1 MNSKKCPL
9 YGKCGGC
16 QLLHLPYEK
25 TIEFKKNYVLDCFKK
40 EGINAKI
47 NKFISAKEP
56 YNYRNK
62 MIIGFKIQ
70 NSKVVS
76 GFYEENSHKIID
88 LDYCIMHSEL
98 QNNIAKYIKQLIIDY
113 KIKPYDEDRKTGVLR
128 HVVIRIG
135 IHTNEIMVIL
145 VTTDKKLGRQKD
157 IVNDILS
164 KYQNVKTIVQNI
176 NDKQT
181 NAVLG
186 VKNIKLYGNGYI
198 FDKLG
203 DFKFKISPLSF
214 YQINPIQTEVLYNKA
229 IEFANLT
236 GNEIVYDLYCG
247 IGTIS
252 LFVSKHAKQV
262 YGIESVKDAIKDAN
276 ENKRINKVNNV
287 EFMAGRVE
295 NTLQSL
301 SNKTSRPDVIF
312 VDPPRSGLDKTAIQ
326 MLKNISA
333 PKIVYIS
340 CNPETLARD
349 IKLLSDKYE
358 TQTIQPVDMFPHTS
372 HIECV
377 TVLTKKNLRR
387 FLDEI

>member
-1 MNSKKCPL
+1 MMNDMNTCDVYSN
-9 YGKCGGC
+9 CGGC
-16 QLLHLPYEK
+16 TMQHIPYDEQLKKK
-25 TIEFKKNYVLDCFKK
+25 TEYVRGLVGNKIEVLDAIGMEK
-40 EGINAKI
+40 
-47 NKFISAKEP
+47 P
-56 YNYRNK
+56 YGYRNK
-62 MIIGFKIQ
+62 SKFVLGTKKDKKLMGFFEEGTHKIVNTNNCIIQ
-70 NSKVVS
+70 N
-76 GFYEENSHKIID
+76 GITNE
-88 LDYCIMHSEL
+88 
-98 QNNIAKYIKQLIIDY
+98 IAKYIFDLVKKYNISI
-113 KIKPYDEDRKTGVLR
+113 YDEDRKTGVLR
-128 HVVIRIG
+128 HIVIRIG
-135 IHTNEIMVIL
+135 VHTDEIMVIL

-157 IVNDILS
+157 IVNDIVA
-164 KYQNVKTIVQNI
+164 KYENVKTIVQNI

-229 IEFANLT
+229 IEFAGLT

-252 LFVSKHAKQV
+252 LFVSKYAKQV

-287 EFMAGRVE
+287 EFLAGRVE

-333 PKIVYIS
+333 SKIVYIS
-340 CNPETLARD
+340 CSPETLVRD
-349 IKLLSDKYE
+349 LKILSSEYQVEK
-358 TQTIQPVDMFPHTS
+358 IQPVDMFPHTR
-372 HIECV
+372 
-377 TVLTKKNLRR
+377 TY
-387 FLDEI
+387 